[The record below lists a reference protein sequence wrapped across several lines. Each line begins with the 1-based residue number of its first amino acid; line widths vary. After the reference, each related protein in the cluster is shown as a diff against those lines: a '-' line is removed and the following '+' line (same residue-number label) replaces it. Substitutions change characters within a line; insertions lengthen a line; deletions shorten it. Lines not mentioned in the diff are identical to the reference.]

1 MFYHFSVKNIKK
13 NYILRLGR
21 NYNRK
26 LMKNKFE
33 LEYSINSSPKI
44 IYARLST
51 PGGLSEWFADDI
63 NIQGDIYTFIWDGAE
78 QQAELVTKKE
88 NQHVKFKWIDE
99 DDDSYFEFKIRKD
112 ELTGEVALIITDFA
126 EDDEKDDVV
135 DLWDTQ
141 IAELKHAL
149 GL

>member
-1 MFYHFSVKNIKK
+1 
-13 NYILRLGR
+13 
-21 NYNRK
+21 
-26 LMKNKFE
+26 MKNKYE

-44 IYARLST
+44 LYARLST

-63 NIQGDIYTFIWDGAE
+63 NIHGSVYSFFWDGTE
-78 QQAELVTKKE
+78 QQAELVTKKDG
-88 NQHVKFKWIDE
+88 QLVRFKWIDDE
-99 DDDSYFEFKIRKD
+99 DNTFFEFKISKD
-112 ELTGEVALIITDFA
+112 ELTGDVALIITDFA
-126 EDDEKDDVV
+126 DDDEKDDAI

>member
-1 MFYHFSVKNIKK
+1 
-13 NYILRLGR
+13 
-21 NYNRK
+21 
-26 LMKNKFE
+26 MKNKIE

-44 IYARLST
+44 LYTRLST

-63 NIQGDIYTFIWDGAE
+63 NIQGNIYTFIWDGSE

-88 NQHVKFKWIDE
+88 NQLVRFKWIEDE
-99 DDDSYFEFKIRKD
+99 GNTFFEFKIHKD
-112 ELTGEVALIITDFA
+112 ELTGDVALVITDFI
-126 EDDEKDDVV
+126 EDDEKDDAI

>member
-1 MFYHFSVKNIKK
+1 
-13 NYILRLGR
+13 
-21 NYNRK
+21 
-26 LMKNKFE
+26 MKNKFE

-44 IYARLST
+44 LYTRLST
-51 PGGLSEWFADDI
+51 PGGLAEWFADDI
-63 NIQGDIYTFIWDGAE
+63 NIQGNIYTFIWEGTE

-88 NQHVKFKWIDE
+88 NQLVKFKWVDE
-99 DDDSYFEFKIRKD
+99 DDVYFEFRIRRD

-126 EDDEKDDVV
+126 EDDEKDDSI

-141 IAELKHAL
+141 ISELKHAL